1 MAAAPSHSYN
11 LRKRRSAAAAAAA
24 GDQAEVEESPES
36 FMRKVKEVV
45 NINR

>member
-11 LRKRRSAAAAAAA
+11 LRKRRSAAAAAA